1 MASPTLNFNIN
12 HFGFLFTECLSD
24 FSFNDIYLES
34 NYLKY
39 IWWFKN
45 PTVLFLY
52 NWRFHYIISRADI
65 THSKYIKTFFT
76 SFVELNKTWQSTKI
90 FGNRPD
96 QTVSFYSTTET
107 PCKTLHDHSKL
118 HCWFC
123 VSFKLHLSVAWELHK
138 RLFNTTGS
146 SLIYPLWPNVTRW
159 PLKSHKLTSGRHT

>member
-1 MASPTLNFNIN
+1 MDVKNIWTGPSGRAIEQFLKVASPTLNFNIN
-12 HFGFLFTECLSD
+12 QFGFLFTECLSD

-52 NWRFHYIISRADI
+52 NWRFHLIIISRADI

-90 FGNRPD
+90 SGNCPD
-96 QTVSFYSTTET
+96 QTVSFYSTTEHFMIIQNYT
-107 PCKTLHDHSKL
+107 AG
-118 HCWFC
+118 F
-123 VSFKLHLSVAWELHK
+123 VF
-138 RLFNTTGS
+138 RLNFICQLPGNC
-146 SLIYPLWPNVTRW
+146 TRDC
-159 PLKSHKLTSGRHT
+159 LTQQVLP